1 MLDVCTLVKSLNMRK
16 IIVLHLTNG
25 PSSGL
30 NVLGNETNV
39 GRGDKSDYSA

>member
-1 MLDVCTLVKSLNMRK
+1 MVKSLNMRK

-25 PSSGL
+25 FSSGL
-30 NVLGNETNV
+30 NELGNETNA